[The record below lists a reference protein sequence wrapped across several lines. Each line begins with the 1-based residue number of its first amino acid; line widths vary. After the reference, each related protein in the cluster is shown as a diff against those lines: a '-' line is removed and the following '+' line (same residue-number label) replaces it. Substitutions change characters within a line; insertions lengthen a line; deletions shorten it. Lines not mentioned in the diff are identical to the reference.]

1 MTDAT
6 RLTIDQAEALVAEKR
21 RMPGSDGVQ
30 QQPELAK
37 ALLDLTLAYEGADR
51 TADALASAKQG
62 VAVLKSDFLAKPTQ
76 FAGPMRGL
84 LSQYL
89 SLAKRCGEK
98 PDDALLGSIA
108 QALGD
113 LSRTEDADDDI

>member
-30 QQPELAK
+30 QQPERAK

-62 VAVLKSDFLAKPTQ
+62 VAVFESNFLAKPTQ
-76 FAGPMRGL
+76 SAGPMRGL

-89 SLAKRCGEK
+89 SLPSAAGR
-98 PDDALLGSIA
+98 
-108 QALGD
+108 
-113 LSRTEDADDDI
+113 SRMTRF